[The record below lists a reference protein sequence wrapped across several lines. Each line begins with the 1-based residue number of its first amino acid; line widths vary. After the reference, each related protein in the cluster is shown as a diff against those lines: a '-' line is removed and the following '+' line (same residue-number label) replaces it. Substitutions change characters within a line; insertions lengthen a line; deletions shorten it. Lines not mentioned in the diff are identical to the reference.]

1 MSDDAIAPGIGHNK
15 PPAPVAPALPRP
27 DEIKNWQSDKYQA
40 KLDELKDLTAR
51 YDSLPKVC
59 ENEEQAGLLSDWL
72 KQEKTLRGEL
82 DKIRLAEKKPWDAW
96 ADGIHNF
103 FKKRIED
110 LQKLANVK
118 RGPYEKYLE
127 KKADE
132 EKRERDRIAA
142 EEAAAAKKKL
152 EDAIAAE
159 AAAKAAQKAAEE
171 EAERVRVKA
180 KQDEIDRAAAVKK
193 IEDDAKAA
201 AQKLIDDAATA
212 AAEAAAREQKLKD
225 ELAASKLAEKIAD
238 DRSEAE
244 EENRQ
249 FDLRKAAEERRL
261 AEEKLKAAPAQVE
274 QIQKEA
280 KLQVWEVQAEGRAAE
295 ASDIAIVK
303 QKTEEAK
310 IAGQAVGSAMDAA
323 IRSDRHAGKAY
334 RRTLAGSA
342 ELSRTRGEGSLG
354 SLHEYLVA
362 EMSDRDLLFKSV
374 AKIWPFFRNEDIDHA
389 LQRWAEANESNRS
402 LPGAHIRI
410 ETKAHVK

>member
-1 MSDDAIAPGIGHNK
+1 MDNEHAGIGHNK
-15 PPAPVAPALPRP
+15 PPAPNAPSLPRP
-27 DEIKNWQSDKYQA
+27 DEIKNWQSDKYQD

-96 ADGIHNF
+96 SDGIHNF

-110 LQKLANVK
+110 LQKLGNVK
-118 RGPYEKYLE
+118 RAPYEKYLE
-127 KKADE
+127 MKADA

-152 EDAIAAE
+152 DDAIAAE

-171 EAERVRVKA
+171 EAERVRKKA
-180 KQDEIDRAAAVKK
+180 EEDEIARAAAIKK
-193 IEDDAKAA
+193 IEEEAAAA
-201 AQKLIDDAATA
+201 AQKLIDDAAAEA
-212 AAEAAAREQKLKD
+212 AAAAAREQKLKD
-225 ELAASKLAEKIAD
+225 ELAASKLAERIAG
-238 DRSEAE
+238 DRTDAE

-249 FDLRKAAEERRL
+249 YDLRKAAEDRKA

-274 QIQKEA
+274 QIQKDA
-280 KLQVWEVQAEGRAAE
+280 RLQVWEVKAEGRAAE
-295 ASDIAIVK
+295 ASDNAVVK

-310 IAGQAVGSAMDAA
+310 AAGQAVGSAMDAA
-323 IRSDRHAGKAY
+323 IRSDRHAAKAY
-334 RRTLAGSA
+334 RHTLAGSA
-342 ELSRTRGEGSLG
+342 DLSRTRGEGSVG

-362 EMSDRDLLFKSV
+362 EMVDRDLLLKSIH
-374 AKIWPFFRNEDIDHA
+374 KIWPFFRNEDIDHA
-389 LQRWAEANESNRS
+389 LQRWAEANESNRTI
-402 LPGAHIRI
+402 PGAHIRI